1 MTKRGA
7 ARKKSD
13 LVPSRQTILR
23 LLKQRGPSDSEAL
36 GAQLGISAMAVRQ
49 HLYALHAQKLVT
61 YQEEQRPI
69 GRPAKMWSLTPA
81 AESHFPDA
89 HAGLTV
95 NLLHAVEQTFGE
107 QGVKRVVLQGAQQQI
122 ETYRSRIPA
131 RASLQ
136 NRLKTLI
143 SLRNEEGYM
152 AEVQRQPDGSFVLIE
167 NHCPICAAAT
177 VCSKLR
183 DAELEV
189 FQAILGEDAVIERRS
204 TCWRAHA
211 AVFTASATRRVMR
224 ISQRSDANE
233 RQRGRWSPPTR
244 VCWRWM
250 IVIPPATN
258 DLRNL
263 AFRRLW
269 SRGAPIEN

>member
-7 ARKKSD
+7 ARKRSG

-61 YQEEQRPI
+61 YQEEQRPV
-69 GRPAKMWSLTPA
+69 GRPAKMWGLTSA

-107 QGVKRVVLQGAQQQI
+107 QGVKRVVLQCTHQQI

-131 RASLQ
+131 RASLPK
-136 NRLKTLI
+136 RLQTLFSI
-143 SLRNEEGYM
+143 RNEEGYM
-152 AEVQRQPDGSFVLIE
+152 AEVQRQPDGSFLLIE
-167 NHCPICAAAT
+167 NHCPISAAANT
-177 VCSKLR
+177 CPKLC
-183 DAELEV
+183 DAEFEV
-189 FQAILGEDAVIERRS
+189 FRAILGEGVVIERTEHIMAGARRCVYRIRNEEGDEDRS
-204 TCWRAHA
+204 KK
-211 AVFTASATRRVMR
+211 
-224 ISQRSDANE
+224 
-233 RQRGRWSPPTR
+233 
-244 VCWRWM
+244 
-250 IVIPPATN
+250 
-258 DLRNL
+258 
-263 AFRRLW
+263 
-269 SRGAPIEN
+269 